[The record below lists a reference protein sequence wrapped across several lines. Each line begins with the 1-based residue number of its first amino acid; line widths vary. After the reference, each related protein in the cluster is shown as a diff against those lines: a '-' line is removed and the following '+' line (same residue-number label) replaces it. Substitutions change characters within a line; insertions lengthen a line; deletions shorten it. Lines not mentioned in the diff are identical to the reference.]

1 MTDKEALSW
10 VNAMRLDNND
20 STNCAADLCVHDIE
34 AYGLKDWIL
43 WDPIDI
49 SKIFS
54 EILNDSVKDL
64 IDEIDSQQ
72 AGEVLIDELLESEQE
87 RIDTLYE
94 SKKIALASTK
104 MMNVL
109 TKYHSIHEF
118 IKAQI
123 DEQDN
128 TY

>member
-34 AYGLKDWIL
+34 AYGLKDWI
-43 WDPIDI
+43 
-49 SKIFS
+49 
-54 EILNDSVKDL
+54 L